1 MYQHNIKEKRVKTSM
16 KAAMQY
22 QNKTPEEIVC
32 QYKMRLR
39 TKQGLLILILLLY
52 IIINIKG
59 IWWSDDGMADV
70 LLKLFILIVITFP
83 INVWISGDFMSLNL
97 ILNQDC
103 DPVTYVR
110 VMRLLEKVHKRKRSA
125 VAIRINEASGLMWS
139 GQFSDALALAEPL
152 RKYKLSVN
160 YQISLLNIR
169 FNCYKKM
176 EDLERAMQVK
186 HEAEVLISSFT
197 KASLQRTGQELL
209 NVMDASLALWRGDH
223 ETYRRMEEARSARYT
238 AKIQK
243 VVSAVCL
250 ADVDIACGEL
260 KNAGIH
266 LEYAI
271 QEGGTLYV
279 VEDARRM
286 LAELTQ
292 KERMKGTGYGEGTVK
307 I

>member
-1 MYQHNIKEKRVKTSM
+1 M

-22 QNKTPEEIVC
+22 QNKTPEEIVR
-32 QYKMRLR
+32 QYKKRLR
-39 TKQGLLILILLLY
+39 AKQGLLILILLLH
-52 IIINIKG
+52 IIINIRG
-59 IWWSDDGMADV
+59 IWWGDDGMADV
-70 LLKLFILIVITFP
+70 LLKLFILIAVTFP
-83 INVWISGDFMSLNL
+83 INIWISWDFMSLNL
-97 ILNQDC
+97 ILNQNC
-103 DPVTYVR
+103 DPVTYVQ
-110 VMRLLEKVHKRKRSA
+110 VLRLLEKVHKRKRSA

-139 GQFSDALALAEPL
+139 GKFSDALALAESL

-186 HEAEVLISSFT
+186 HEAEVLVSSFK

-238 AKIQK
+238 AKLQK
-243 VVSAVCL
+243 VVSVVCL

-260 KNAGIH
+260 KNAKSQ
-266 LEYAI
+266 LEYSI

-292 KERMKGTGYGEGTVK
+292 KEQG
-307 I
+307 

>member
-1 MYQHNIKEKRVKTSM
+1 M

-22 QNKTPEEIVC
+22 QNNTPEEIVR
-32 QYKMRLR
+32 QYKKRLR
-39 TKQGLLILILLLY
+39 AKQGLIILILLLH
-52 IIINIKG
+52 IIINIRG
-59 IWWSDDGMADV
+59 IWWGDDGMADV
-70 LLKLFILIVITFP
+70 LLKLLILIAVTFP
-83 INVWISGDFMSLNL
+83 INVWISWDFMSLNL
-97 ILNQDC
+97 ILNQNC
-103 DPVTYVR
+103 DPVTYVQ

-125 VAIRINEASGLMWS
+125 VAIRINEAAGLMWS

-186 HEAEVLISSFT
+186 HEAEVLVSSFK

-260 KNAGIH
+260 KNAKTH

-279 VEDARRM
+279 VEDTRRM

-292 KERMKGTGYGEGTVK
+292 KEQG
-307 I
+307 

>member
-1 MYQHNIKEKRVKTSM
+1 M

-22 QNKTPEEIVC
+22 QNKTPEEIVR
-32 QYKMRLR
+32 QYKKRLR
-39 TKQGLLILILLLY
+39 AKQGLLILILLLH
-52 IIINIKG
+52 IIINIRG
-59 IWWSDDGMADV
+59 IWWGDDGMADV
-70 LLKLFILIVITFP
+70 LLKLFILIAVTFP
-83 INVWISGDFMSLNL
+83 INIWISWDFMSLNL
-97 ILNQDC
+97 ILNQNC
-103 DPVTYVR
+103 DPVTYVQ
-110 VMRLLEKVHKRKRSA
+110 VLRLLEKVHKRKRSA
-125 VAIRINEASGLMWS
+125 LAIRINEAAGLMWS

-186 HEAEVLISSFT
+186 HEAEVLVSSFK

-238 AKIQK
+238 AKLQK
-243 VVSAVCL
+243 VVSVVCL

-260 KNAGIH
+260 KNAKTH

-286 LAELTQ
+286 LVELT
-292 KERMKGTGYGEGTVK
+292 
-307 I
+307 

>member
-1 MYQHNIKEKRVKTSM
+1 M

-22 QNKTPEEIVC
+22 QNKTPEEIVR
-32 QYKMRLR
+32 QHKKRLR
-39 TKQGLLILILLLY
+39 AKQGLLILILLLY
-52 IIINIKG
+52 VIVGIRG
-59 IWWSDDGMADV
+59 IWWGDDGMPDV

-103 DPVTYVR
+103 DPVTYVQ

-125 VAIRINEASGLMWS
+125 VAIRISEASGLMWS

-186 HEAEVLISSFT
+186 HEAEVLVSSFT

>member
-1 MYQHNIKEKRVKTSM
+1 M

-186 HEAEVLISSFT
+186 HEAEVLVSSFK

-209 NVMDASLALWRGDH
+209 NVMDASLALWRGDY
-223 ETYRRMEEARSARYT
+223 EAFRRMEEARSARYT

>member
-1 MYQHNIKEKRVKTSM
+1 M

-22 QNKTPEEIVC
+22 QNKTPEEIVR
-32 QYKMRLR
+32 QYKKRLR
-39 TKQGLLILILLLY
+39 AKQGLIILILLLH
-52 IIINIKG
+52 IIINIRG
-59 IWWSDDGMADV
+59 IWWGDDGMADV
-70 LLKLFILIVITFP
+70 LLKLLILIAVTFP
-83 INVWISGDFMSLNL
+83 INVWISWDFMSLNL
-97 ILNQDC
+97 ILNQNC
-103 DPVTYVR
+103 DPVTYVQ
-110 VMRLLEKVHKRKRSA
+110 VLCLLEKVHKRKRSA
-125 VAIRINEASGLMWS
+125 VAIRINEAAGLMWS

-186 HEAEVLISSFT
+186 HEAEVLVSSFK

-238 AKIQK
+238 AKLQK
-243 VVSAVCL
+243 VVSVVCL

-260 KNAGIH
+260 KNAKTH

-292 KERMKGTGYGEGTVK
+292 KEQG
-307 I
+307 

>member
-1 MYQHNIKEKRVKTSM
+1 M

>member
-1 MYQHNIKEKRVKTSM
+1 M

-22 QNKTPEEIVC
+22 QNNTPEEIVR
-32 QYKMRLR
+32 QYKKRLR
-39 TKQGLLILILLLY
+39 AKQGLIILILLLH
-52 IIINIKG
+52 IIINIRG
-59 IWWSDDGMADV
+59 IWWGDDGMADV
-70 LLKLFILIVITFP
+70 LLKLLILIAVTFP
-83 INVWISGDFMSLNL
+83 INVWISWDFMSLNL
-97 ILNQDC
+97 ILNQNC
-103 DPVTYVR
+103 DPVTYVQ
-110 VMRLLEKVHKRKRSA
+110 VLCLLEKIHKRKRSA
-125 VAIRINEASGLMWS
+125 VAIRINEAAGLMWS

-186 HEAEVLISSFT
+186 HEAEVLVSSFK

-238 AKIQK
+238 AKLQK
-243 VVSAVCL
+243 VVSVVCL

-260 KNAGIH
+260 KNAKTH

-279 VEDARRM
+279 VEDTRRM

-292 KERMKGTGYGEGTVK
+292 KEQG
-307 I
+307 

>member
-1 MYQHNIKEKRVKTSM
+1 M

-22 QNKTPEEIVC
+22 QNKTPEEIVR
-32 QYKMRLR
+32 QYKKRLR
-39 TKQGLLILILLLY
+39 AKQGLLILILLLH
-52 IIINIKG
+52 IIINIRG
-59 IWWSDDGMADV
+59 IWWGDDGMADV
-70 LLKLFILIVITFP
+70 LLKLLILIAVTFP
-83 INVWISGDFMSLNL
+83 INVWISWDFMSLNL
-97 ILNQDC
+97 ILNQNC
-103 DPVTYVR
+103 DPVTYVQ
-110 VMRLLEKVHKRKRSA
+110 VLRLLEKVHKRKRSA
-125 VAIRINEASGLMWS
+125 LAIRINEAAGLMWS

-186 HEAEVLISSFT
+186 HEAEVLVSSFK

-243 VVSAVCL
+243 VVSVVCL

-260 KNAGIH
+260 KNAKTH

-292 KERMKGTGYGEGTVK
+292 KEQG
-307 I
+307 

>member
-1 MYQHNIKEKRVKTSM
+1 M

-22 QNKTPEEIVC
+22 QNKTPEEIVR
-32 QYKMRLR
+32 QYKKRLR
-39 TKQGLLILILLLY
+39 AKQGLLILILLLH
-52 IIINIKG
+52 IIINIRG
-59 IWWSDDGMADV
+59 IWWGDDGMEDV
-70 LLKLFILIVITFP
+70 LLKLFILIAVTFP
-83 INVWISGDFMSLNL
+83 INVWISWDFMSLNL
-97 ILNQDC
+97 ILNQNC
-103 DPVTYVR
+103 DPATYVQ
-110 VMRLLEKVHKRKRSA
+110 VLRLLEKVHKRKRSA

-186 HEAEVLISSFT
+186 HEAEVLVSSFT

-209 NVMDASLALWRGDH
+209 DVMDASLALWRGDH

>member
-1 MYQHNIKEKRVKTSM
+1 M

-22 QNKTPEEIVC
+22 QNKTPEEIVR
-32 QYKMRLR
+32 QYKKRLR
-39 TKQGLLILILLLY
+39 AKQGLLILILLLH
-52 IIINIKG
+52 IIINIRG
-59 IWWSDDGMADV
+59 IWWGDDGMADV
-70 LLKLFILIVITFP
+70 LLKLFILIAVTFP
-83 INVWISGDFMSLNL
+83 INIWISWDFMSLNL
-97 ILNQDC
+97 ILNQNC
-103 DPVTYVR
+103 DPVTYVQ
-110 VMRLLEKVHKRKRSA
+110 VLRLLEKVHKRKRSA

-160 YQISLLNIR
+160 YQISFLNIR

-186 HEAEVLISSFT
+186 HEAEVLVSSFK

-243 VVSAVCL
+243 VVSVVCL

-260 KNAGIH
+260 KNAKTH

-292 KERMKGTGYGEGTVK
+292 KEQHP
-307 I
+307 

>member
-1 MYQHNIKEKRVKTSM
+1 M

-22 QNKTPEEIVC
+22 QNKTPEEIVR
-32 QYKMRLR
+32 QYKKRLR
-39 TKQGLLILILLLY
+39 AKQRLLILLFLLY
-52 IIINIKG
+52 VIVGIRG
-59 IWWSDDGMADV
+59 IWWGDDGMPDV

-83 INVWISGDFMSLNL
+83 INIWISWDFMSLNM

-103 DPVTYVR
+103 DPVTYVQ

-139 GQFSDALALAEPL
+139 GQFSDALALTEPL
-152 RKYKLSVN
+152 RKYKLSGN

-176 EDLERAMQVK
+176 EDLEKAMQVR
-186 HEAEVLISSFT
+186 HEAEVLVSSFT
-197 KASLQRTGQELL
+197 KASKQKTGQELL
-209 NVMDASLALWRGDH
+209 NVMDASLALRRGDH
-223 ETYRRMEEARSARYT
+223 ETFRRMEEARSAGYT
-238 AKIQK
+238 AKLQK

-250 ADVDIACGEL
+250 ADVDIACNEL
-260 KNAGIH
+260 KNARTH

-271 QEGGTLYV
+271 REGGTLYV

-292 KERMKGTGYGEGTVK
+292 KERVEGTDYRDGT
-307 I
+307 IEN

>member
-1 MYQHNIKEKRVKTSM
+1 M

-52 IIINIKG
+52 IIVNING
-59 IWWSDDGMADV
+59 IWWGDDGMADI

-186 HEAEVLISSFT
+186 HEAEVLVSSFT

>member
-1 MYQHNIKEKRVKTSM
+1 M

-22 QNKTPEEIVC
+22 QNKTPEEIVR
-32 QYKMRLR
+32 QYKKRLR
-39 TKQGLLILILLLY
+39 AKQGLLILILLLH
-52 IIINIKG
+52 IIINIRG
-59 IWWSDDGMADV
+59 IWWGDDGMAEV
-70 LLKLFILIVITFP
+70 LLKLFILIAVTFP
-83 INVWISGDFMSLNL
+83 INVWISWDFMSLNL
-97 ILNQDC
+97 ILNQNC
-103 DPVTYVR
+103 DPATYVQ
-110 VMRLLEKVHKRKRSA
+110 VLRLLEKVHKRKRSA
-125 VAIRINEASGLMWS
+125 VAIRINEAAGLMWS

-186 HEAEVLISSFT
+186 HEAEVLVSSFK

-238 AKIQK
+238 AKLQK
-243 VVSAVCL
+243 VVSVVCL

-260 KNAGIH
+260 KNAKTH

-279 VEDARRM
+279 VEDTRRM

-292 KERMKGTGYGEGTVK
+292 KEQG
-307 I
+307 

>member
-1 MYQHNIKEKRVKTSM
+1 M

-22 QNKTPEEIVC
+22 QNKTPEEIVR
-32 QYKMRLR
+32 QYKKRLR
-39 TKQGLLILILLLY
+39 AKQGLIILILLLH
-52 IIINIKG
+52 IIINIRG
-59 IWWSDDGMADV
+59 IWWGDDGMADV
-70 LLKLFILIVITFP
+70 LLKLLILIAVTFP
-83 INVWISGDFMSLNL
+83 INVWISWDFMSLNL
-97 ILNQDC
+97 ILNQNC
-103 DPVTYVR
+103 DPVTYVQ
-110 VMRLLEKVHKRKRSA
+110 VLCLLEKVHKRKRSA
-125 VAIRINEASGLMWS
+125 VAIRINEAAGLMWS

-186 HEAEVLISSFT
+186 HEAEVLVSSFK

-238 AKIQK
+238 AKLQK
-243 VVSAVCL
+243 VVSVVCL

-260 KNAGIH
+260 KNAKTH

-279 VEDARRM
+279 VEATRRM

-292 KERMKGTGYGEGTVK
+292 KEQG
-307 I
+307 

>member
-1 MYQHNIKEKRVKTSM
+1 M

-22 QNKTPEEIVC
+22 QNKTPEEIVR
-32 QYKMRLR
+32 QYKKRLR
-39 TKQGLLILILLLY
+39 AKQGLIILILLLH
-52 IIINIKG
+52 IIINIRG
-59 IWWSDDGMADV
+59 IWWGDDGMADV
-70 LLKLFILIVITFP
+70 LLKLLILIAVTFP
-83 INVWISGDFMSLNL
+83 INVWISWDFMSLNL
-97 ILNQDC
+97 ILNQNC
-103 DPVTYVR
+103 DPVTYVQ
-110 VMRLLEKVHKRKRSA
+110 VLCLLEKVHKRKRSA
-125 VAIRINEASGLMWS
+125 VAIRINEAAGLMWS

-186 HEAEVLISSFT
+186 HEAEVLVSSFK

-260 KNAGIH
+260 KNAKTH

-279 VEDARRM
+279 VEDTRRM

-292 KERMKGTGYGEGTVK
+292 KEQG
-307 I
+307 

>member
-1 MYQHNIKEKRVKTSM
+1 M

-22 QNKTPEEIVC
+22 QNKTPEEIVR
-32 QYKMRLR
+32 QYKKRLR
-39 TKQGLLILILLLY
+39 AKQRLLILIFLLY
-52 IIINIKG
+52 VIVGIRG
-59 IWWSDDGMADV
+59 IWWGDDGMPDV

-83 INVWISGDFMSLNL
+83 INIWISWDFMSLNL
-97 ILNQDC
+97 ILNQNC
-103 DPVTYVR
+103 DPVTYVQ
-110 VMRLLEKVHKRKRSA
+110 VLRLLEKVHKRKRSA

-139 GQFSDALALAEPL
+139 GQFSDALALTEPL
-152 RKYKLSVN
+152 RKYKLSGN

-176 EDLERAMQVK
+176 EDLEKAMQVR
-186 HEAEVLISSFT
+186 HEAEVLVSSFA
-197 KASLQRTGQELL
+197 KASKQKTGQELL

-238 AKIQK
+238 AKLQK

-260 KNAGIH
+260 KNAKTH

-292 KERMKGTGYGEGTVK
+292 KEQHP
-307 I
+307 

>member
-1 MYQHNIKEKRVKTSM
+1 M

-186 HEAEVLISSFT
+186 HEAEVLVSSFT

>member
-1 MYQHNIKEKRVKTSM
+1 M

-103 DPVTYVR
+103 DPVTYVQ

-186 HEAEVLISSFT
+186 HEAEVLVSSFT

-260 KNAGIH
+260 KNARIH

-286 LAELTQ
+286 LVELT
-292 KERMKGTGYGEGTVK
+292 
-307 I
+307 

>member
-1 MYQHNIKEKRVKTSM
+1 M

-22 QNKTPEEIVC
+22 QNKTPEEIVR
-32 QYKMRLR
+32 QYKKRLR
-39 TKQGLLILILLLY
+39 AKQGLIILILLLH
-52 IIINIKG
+52 IIINIRG
-59 IWWSDDGMADV
+59 IWWGDDGMADV
-70 LLKLFILIVITFP
+70 LLKLLILIAVTFP
-83 INVWISGDFMSLNL
+83 INVWISWDFMSLNL
-97 ILNQDC
+97 ILNQNC
-103 DPVTYVR
+103 DPVTYVQ
-110 VMRLLEKVHKRKRSA
+110 VVRLLEKVHKRKRSA
-125 VAIRINEASGLMWS
+125 VAIRINEAAGLMWS

-186 HEAEVLISSFT
+186 HEAEVLVSSFK

-238 AKIQK
+238 AKLQK
-243 VVSAVCL
+243 VVSVVCL

-260 KNAGIH
+260 KNAKTH

-279 VEDARRM
+279 VEDTRRM

-292 KERMKGTGYGEGTVK
+292 KEQG
-307 I
+307 

>member
-1 MYQHNIKEKRVKTSM
+1 M

-22 QNKTPEEIVC
+22 QNKTPEEIVR
-32 QYKMRLR
+32 QYKKRLR
-39 TKQGLLILILLLY
+39 AKQGLIILILLLH
-52 IIINIKG
+52 IIINIRG
-59 IWWSDDGMADV
+59 IWWGDDGMADV
-70 LLKLFILIVITFP
+70 LLKLLILIAVTFP
-83 INVWISGDFMSLNL
+83 INVWISWDFMSLNL
-97 ILNQDC
+97 ILNQNC
-103 DPVTYVR
+103 DPVTYVQ
-110 VMRLLEKVHKRKRSA
+110 VLCLLEKVHKRKRSA
-125 VAIRINEASGLMWS
+125 VAIRINEAAGLMWS

-186 HEAEVLISSFT
+186 HEAEVLVSSLT
-197 KASLQRTGQELL
+197 KASKQKTGQELL

-238 AKIQK
+238 AKLQK
-243 VVSAVCL
+243 VVSVVCL

-260 KNAGIH
+260 KNAKTH

-279 VEDARRM
+279 VEDTRRM

-292 KERMKGTGYGEGTVK
+292 KEQG
-307 I
+307 

>member
-1 MYQHNIKEKRVKTSM
+1 MKEKRVKTNM
-16 KAAMQY
+16 KAAMQC
-22 QNKTPEEIVC
+22 QNKTPEEIVR
-32 QYKMRLR
+32 QYKKRLR

-52 IIINIKG
+52 IIVNIKG
-59 IWWSDDGMADV
+59 IWWGDDGVADV
-70 LLKLFILIVITFP
+70 LLKLLILIVITFP
-83 INVWISGDFMSLNL
+83 INVSISRDFMSLNL
-97 ILNQDC
+97 ILNQNC
-103 DPVTYVR
+103 DPVTYVQ
-110 VMRLLEKVHKRKRSA
+110 VLHLLEKVHKRKRSA

-139 GQFSDALALAEPL
+139 GQFSDALALAESL
-152 RKYKLSVN
+152 RNKYKLSVN

-186 HEAEVLISSFT
+186 HEAEVLVSSFK

-238 AKIQK
+238 AKLQK

-250 ADVDIACGEL
+250 ADVDIACGER
-260 KNAGIH
+260 KNAKTH

-271 QEGGTLYV
+271 REGGTLYV
-279 VEDARRM
+279 VEDARHM

-292 KERMKGTGYGEGTVK
+292 KEQG
-307 I
+307 

>member
-1 MYQHNIKEKRVKTSM
+1 M

-22 QNKTPEEIVC
+22 QNKTPEEIVR
-32 QYKMRLR
+32 QYKKRLR
-39 TKQGLLILILLLY
+39 AKQGLLILILLLH
-52 IIINIKG
+52 IIINIRG
-59 IWWSDDGMADV
+59 IWWGDDGMADV
-70 LLKLFILIVITFP
+70 LLKLLIFIAVTFP
-83 INVWISGDFMSLNL
+83 INIWISWDFMSLNL
-97 ILNQDC
+97 ILNQNC
-103 DPVTYVR
+103 DPVTYVQ
-110 VMRLLEKVHKRKRSA
+110 VLRLLEKVHKRKQSA

-160 YQISLLNIR
+160 HQISLLNIR

-186 HEAEVLISSFT
+186 HEAEVLVSSFT

-238 AKIQK
+238 AKLQK
-243 VVSAVCL
+243 VVSVVCL

-260 KNAGIH
+260 KNAKTH

-279 VEDARRM
+279 VEDTRRM

-292 KERMKGTGYGEGTVK
+292 KEQG
-307 I
+307 

>member
-1 MYQHNIKEKRVKTSM
+1 M

-22 QNKTPEEIVC
+22 QNKTPEEIVR
-32 QYKMRLR
+32 QYKKRLR
-39 TKQGLLILILLLY
+39 AKQGLLILILLLH
-52 IIINIKG
+52 IIINIRG
-59 IWWSDDGMADV
+59 IWWGDDGMADV
-70 LLKLFILIVITFP
+70 LLKLLIFIAVTFP
-83 INVWISGDFMSLNL
+83 INIWISWDFMSLNL
-97 ILNQDC
+97 ILNQNC
-103 DPVTYVR
+103 DPVTYVQ
-110 VMRLLEKVHKRKRSA
+110 VLRLLEKVHKRKRSA
-125 VAIRINEASGLMWS
+125 LAIRINEAAGLMWS

-186 HEAEVLISSFT
+186 HEAEVLVSSFK

-238 AKIQK
+238 AKLQK

-250 ADVDIACGEL
+250 ADIDIACGEL
-260 KNAGIH
+260 KNAKTH

-279 VEDARRM
+279 VEDTRRM

-292 KERMKGTGYGEGTVK
+292 KEQG
-307 I
+307 

>member
-1 MYQHNIKEKRVKTSM
+1 M

-22 QNKTPEEIVC
+22 QNKTPEEIVR
-32 QYKMRLR
+32 QYKKRLR
-39 TKQGLLILILLLY
+39 AKQGLIILILLLH
-52 IIINIKG
+52 IIINIRG
-59 IWWSDDGMADV
+59 IWWGDDGMADV
-70 LLKLFILIVITFP
+70 LLKLLILIAVTFP
-83 INVWISGDFMSLNL
+83 INVWISWDFMSLNL
-97 ILNQDC
+97 ILNQNC
-103 DPVTYVR
+103 DPVTYVQ
-110 VMRLLEKVHKRKRSA
+110 VLCLLEKVHKRKRSA
-125 VAIRINEASGLMWS
+125 VAIRINEAAGLMWS

-186 HEAEVLISSFT
+186 HEAEVLVSSFT

-209 NVMDASLALWRGDH
+209 DVMDASLALWRGDH

-238 AKIQK
+238 AKLQK
-243 VVSAVCL
+243 VVSVVCL

-260 KNAGIH
+260 KNAKTH

-279 VEDARRM
+279 VEDTRRM

-292 KERMKGTGYGEGTVK
+292 KEQG
-307 I
+307 

>member
-1 MYQHNIKEKRVKTSM
+1 M

-22 QNKTPEEIVC
+22 QNKTPEEIVR
-32 QYKMRLR
+32 QYKKRLR
-39 TKQGLLILILLLY
+39 AKQGLLILILLLH
-52 IIINIKG
+52 IIINIRG
-59 IWWSDDGMADV
+59 IWWGDDGMADV
-70 LLKLFILIVITFP
+70 LLKLLIFIAVTFP
-83 INVWISGDFMSLNL
+83 INIWISWDFMSLNL
-97 ILNQDC
+97 ILNQNC
-103 DPVTYVR
+103 DPVTYVQ
-110 VMRLLEKVHKRKRSA
+110 VLRLLEKVHKRKRSA
-125 VAIRINEASGLMWS
+125 LAIRINEAAGLRWS

-186 HEAEVLISSFT
+186 HEAEVLVSSFK

-238 AKIQK
+238 AKLQK
-243 VVSAVCL
+243 VVSVVCL

-260 KNAGIH
+260 KNAKTH

-279 VEDARRM
+279 VEDTRRM

-292 KERMKGTGYGEGTVK
+292 KEQG
-307 I
+307 

>member
-1 MYQHNIKEKRVKTSM
+1 M

-22 QNKTPEEIVC
+22 QNKTPEEIVR
-32 QYKMRLR
+32 QYKKRLR
-39 TKQGLLILILLLY
+39 AKQGLIILILLLH
-52 IIINIKG
+52 IIINIRG
-59 IWWSDDGMADV
+59 IWWGDDGMADV
-70 LLKLFILIVITFP
+70 LLKLLILIAVTFP
-83 INVWISGDFMSLNL
+83 INVWISWDFMSLNL
-97 ILNQDC
+97 ILNQNC
-103 DPVTYVR
+103 DPVTYVQ
-110 VMRLLEKVHKRKRSA
+110 VLCLLEKVHKRKRSA

-139 GQFSDALALAEPL
+139 GKFSDALALAEPL

-186 HEAEVLISSFT
+186 HEAEVLVSSFK

-238 AKIQK
+238 AKLQK
-243 VVSAVCL
+243 VVSVVCL

-260 KNAGIH
+260 KNAKTH

-279 VEDARRM
+279 VEDTRRM

-292 KERMKGTGYGEGTVK
+292 KEQG
-307 I
+307 